1 MSNKVHFEWD
11 EFKNKE
17 NQKKHGVSFTLAQYA
32 FVDQNRVILQ
42 DIEHS
47 ETEDRYYCIGKAG
60 EGILTVRFTYRS
72 EKIRIFGAGYWR
84 KGKEIY
90 EKENKLYR

>member
-11 EFKNKE
+11 EFKDNE
-17 NQKKHGVSFTLAQYA
+17 NQKKHGVPFTLAQYA
-32 FVDQNRVILQ
+32 FADQNRVILK
-42 DIEHS
+42 DHEHS
-47 ETEDRYYCIGKAG
+47 EAEDRYYCIGKAG